1 MVRTG
6 TYQLRLTCRPN
17 EWVRTCQLFDVT
29 RACPGFTPH
38 TLSEPFRRDALRS
51 VPHLSVPQ
59 PDSATG
65 LGLGPPRQCRG
76 VPIRS
81 CGLVASLLAFNTA
94 GRACLR
100 RGLRPSSVRADPFA
114 ARIDSAPSDLNAAR
128 PVPFL
133 GLHGRSVL
141 HLFSDPAVMSAVCV
155 HALHAGGTPPV
166 PFLAPGG
173 PVSERD
179 LCRVRS

>member
-1 MVRTG
+1 VVRTG

-17 EWVRTCQLFDVT
+17 EWVRTCQVFDVT

-38 TLSEPFRRDALRS
+38 TLSEPFRRDTLRS
-51 VPHLSVPQ
+51 VPLSSVPQ
-59 PDSATG
+59 LGSATG
-65 LGLGPPRQCRG
+65 LGLGPPRQCRE

-81 CGLVASLLAFNTA
+81 RGLVASLLAFNTA
-94 GRACLR
+94 SRACLR
-100 RGLRPSSVRADPFA
+100 RGLHPSSVRADPFA
-114 ARIDSAPSDLNAAR
+114 VRIDSAPSDLNAAR
-128 PVPFL
+128 PVRC
-133 GLHGRSVL
+133 GSAVVL
-141 HLFSDPAVMSAVCV
+141 YCTFFFDPAVIGAVCV